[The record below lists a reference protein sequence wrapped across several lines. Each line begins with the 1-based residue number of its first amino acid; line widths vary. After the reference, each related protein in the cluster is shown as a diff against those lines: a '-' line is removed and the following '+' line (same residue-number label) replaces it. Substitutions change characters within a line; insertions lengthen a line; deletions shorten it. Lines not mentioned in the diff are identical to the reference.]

1 MLSLLTAIVIQ
12 LANQKLKSDT
22 VWRLSPVRF
31 STAGLHYSEMKI
43 QDRAPPVELSGTEV
57 N

>member
-1 MLSLLTAIVIQ
+1 METQTL
-12 LANQKLKSDT
+12 
-22 VWRLSPVRF
+22 F

-57 N
+57 NWADLRH